1 VGDSRSVWVT
11 GEVLEV
17 EIEQGIEG
25 KKIRKRIERD
35 KENRT
40 ST

>member
-1 VGDSRSVWVT
+1 VT
-11 GEVLEV
+11 GEVREV

-25 KKIRKRIERD
+25 EKVRKKIERD

>member
-1 VGDSRSVWVT
+1 VWVT
-11 GEVLEV
+11 GEVREV

-25 KKIRKRIERD
+25 EKIRKKIKRD